1 MDFFHSE
8 GDFPFSK
15 HDWKIIPCGLQTD
28 SSQIFNIFIFFY
40 LKIVGAIE
48 YKVFMIR
55 YKTLT
60 ISRVVVDFLL
70 LLLSVKKEKDDRDIV
85 FEGLEAEI

>member
-1 MDFFHSE
+1 
-8 GDFPFSK
+8 
-15 HDWKIIPCGLQTD
+15 
-28 SSQIFNIFIFFY
+28 
-40 LKIVGAIE
+40 
-48 YKVFMIR
+48 MIR